1 MWKRGRLVCELLNL
15 GPVWTLIRSSHS
27 GTNTGRCQRSDVWN
41 VSAHSPPCLLPQIP
55 SLAQNR
61 NIQERRP
68 SPPNR
73 PSVTAYSKKS
83 SFVKLQTIN
92 LDFTGTLSTSS
103 RFKAAGAHGT
113 RRRPFSDLYVT
124 RSGTMLGGEQKADVV
139 RHGSTASVSCHEQI
153 LR

>member
-1 MWKRGRLVCELLNL
+1 MWKRGRPCVRAPQSL
-15 GPVWTLIRSSHS
+15 PVWTVIRSSHS

-61 NIQERRP
+61 NIQERRQ

-92 LDFTGTLSTSS
+92 LDTGTLSTSS

-139 RHGSTASVSCHEQI
+139 CHGSTASVSCHEQI